1 MVVRDGGPTVS
12 RDWEVI
18 GYVISSTYRQT
29 VLATLH
35 ESPATPST
43 ISDETGIAMA
53 HVSAALTDLRE
64 RDLVQLLVPESRR
77 KGRVYGLTDR
87 GEEVVSVIREENL

>member
-1 MVVRDGGPTVS
+1 MS

-29 VLATLH
+29 VLVTLA

-43 ISDETGIAMA
+43 IADETDIAMA
-53 HVSAALTDLRE
+53 HVSAALTDLQE

-87 GEEVVSVIREENL
+87 GEEVVAAIQEEDL

>member
-1 MVVRDGGPTVS
+1 MS

-29 VLATLH
+29 VMVTLD

-43 ISDETGIAMA
+43 ISEETDIAMA
-53 HVSAALTDLRE
+53 HVSAALTDLRD

-87 GEEVVSVIREENL
+87 GESVVSAIQEEDL

>member
-1 MVVRDGGPTVS
+1 MS

-18 GYVISSTYRQT
+18 GYVISSTYRQR
-29 VLATLH
+29 VLTTLE

-43 ISDETGIAMA
+43 IAEETDIAMA
-53 HVSAALTDLRE
+53 HVSAALTDLQE
-64 RDLVQLLVPESRR
+64 HDLVELLVPESRR

-87 GEEVVSVIREENL
+87 GEEVVSAIQEKNL